1 MSDYFEKPVLD
12 GNGKTLARGT
22 SSGGGSD
29 FPHSHSA
36 GLGDGAGIGLKGKGL
51 GMPKGHSPDMFGGGA
66 NGSPNTPGEFIDN
79 IYLRTQNSFV
89 RRLKE

>member
-1 MSDYFEKPVLD
+1 MSDYFEQPVLSGD
-12 GNGKTLARGT
+12 GEALARGT

-36 GLGDGAGIGLKGKGL
+36 GLGDGAGIGLEGKGL
-51 GMPKGHSPDMFGGGA
+51 GMPRGHSPDMFGGGA
-66 NGSPNTPGEFIDN
+66 NGSPDTPGEFIDD